1 MTSGAVGA
9 PVRLMLLAMWAGPAV
24 CFTSGVPCA
33 LGLRGPSLCPSRASG
48 ALLGRHPS
56 SSIGS
61 QARHQ
66 RASGFAVAR
75 GCAAASQRQ
84 AGVSRE
90 IRSSL
95 GRLVVQMAVIASTLF
110 AFAPLQAKV
119 RVPARA
125 C

>member
-1 MTSGAVGA
+1 
-9 PVRLMLLAMWAGPAV
+9 
-24 CFTSGVPCA
+24 
-33 LGLRGPSLCPSRASG
+33 
-48 ALLGRHPS
+48 
-56 SSIGS
+56 
-61 QARHQ
+61 
-66 RASGFAVAR
+66 VAR